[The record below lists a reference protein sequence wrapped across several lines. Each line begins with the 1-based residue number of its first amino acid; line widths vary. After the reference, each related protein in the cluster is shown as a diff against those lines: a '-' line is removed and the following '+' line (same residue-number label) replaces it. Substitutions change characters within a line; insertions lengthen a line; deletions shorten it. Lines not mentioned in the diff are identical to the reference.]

1 MISGNVSASANA
13 QNVTVGIVKNGVA
26 TTFYGATTIRTV
38 TADQPFPF
46 SMIVY
51 LADIA
56 ANDYFELYVNN
67 ETSSGKTVK
76 FQDIQWLVNTQ

>member
-1 MISGNVSASANA
+1 
-13 QNVTVGIVKNGVA
+13 
-26 TTFYGATTIRTV
+26 
-38 TADQPFPF
+38 
-46 SMIVY
+46 MIVY